1 MLGEN
6 GFPLLNVWNTIETEV
21 MLGWI
26 QNGRVIGPIEG
37 RITNQSPPPPGL
49 PQNREII
56 TIIEAVTVAGDGIPL
71 MTILK

>member
-1 MLGEN
+1 MDPKWTGN
-6 GFPLLNVWNTIETEV
+6 WPY
-21 MLGWI
+21 
-26 QNGRVIGPIEG
+26 R
-37 RITNQSPPPPGL
+37 RTNYEPEPPPPGL